1 MVSEVIRQLKTEEI
15 IFERNEIHVDLR
27 NLVLLKQ
34 IVFKQKLI
42 TFDSPSWD
50 EQNVDLFVISF
61 FPMLF
66 LIDDLVDS
74 VYIRSYHEN
83 DGLKLWLHHGLVSQ
97 NSLFF
102 DVRGV
107 R

>member
-83 DGLKLWLHHGLVSQ
+83 YGLKLWLHHGLVSQ

-102 DVRGV
+102 DV
-107 R
+107 